1 MMNLL
6 LIINIIIIKSV
17 GSQAFFKNRFAKQKN
32 LHIFMKDIVII
43 RVNALK
49 RSDSKEQYTI

>member
-17 GSQAFFKNRFAKQKN
+17 GSQAFFNNRFAKQKN
-32 LHIFMKDIVII
+32 LHIFMKDIVIL